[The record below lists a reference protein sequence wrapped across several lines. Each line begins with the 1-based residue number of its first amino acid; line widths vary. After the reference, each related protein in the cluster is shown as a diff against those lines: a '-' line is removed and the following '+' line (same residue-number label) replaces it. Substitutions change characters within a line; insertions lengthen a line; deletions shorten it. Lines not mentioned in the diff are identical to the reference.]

1 MHVEGMLAG
10 IDTNKRNVLH
20 DGLLHKET
28 PCQRTAHR
36 VVGTI
41 SLTAISQKWR
51 FYFYQPVDIR
61 LYRRERQITGRS
73 VR

>member
-1 MHVEGMLAG
+1 MAKYGAG
-10 IDTNKRNVLH
+10 FTLTKRMFAEIDTNKRDVLH

-41 SLTAISQKWR
+41 SLTAAGAGFTFQA
-51 FYFYQPVDIR
+51 
-61 LYRRERQITGRS
+61 
-73 VR
+73 